1 MTDAAVEPRRE
12 PARIRWHP
20 RGFNNAGIFAATY
33 FGVSH
38 LPARVSHGIGHVG
51 TWLAWK
57 LQRSGTTA
65 LVNNLRLVR
74 PDASDGELRNLA
86 LRTYRSY
93 AKDTIDFMRSLEMSD
108 EELSRNVQRIDTSHL
123 DNVIAKG
130 EGAIS
135 VTAHYGNW
143 ELGAVLLR
151 RIYNYPVSVVVM
163 PELSPAVNALRKQ
176 FRRALNID
184 TFEVRQNMDTALR
197 IRGLLRGRHVVGM
210 LLDRYVGRDRVPVT
224 FFGRR
229 AYFLR
234 TPALM
239 GYLTGCPM
247 VPAFVYR
254 LEDGRYSGVCL
265 APIYVEREGDRD
277 SNVQRATQTF
287 ANLLEAQIRKWPHFW
302 YQFYPFWEMQDVAAS
317 PGIPA

>member
-1 MTDAAVEPRRE
+1 MSDAAAETRRE

-20 RGFNNAGIFAATY
+20 RGFNNAGIFGATY
-33 FGVSH
+33 YGVTH
-38 LPARVSHGIGHVG
+38 LPARVSHGLGHSL

-57 LQRSGTTA
+57 FQRAGTRA
-65 LVNNLRLVR
+65 LMNNLRLVC
-74 PDASDGELRNLA
+74 PEASEGDLGALA
-86 LRTYRSY
+86 LQTYRSY
-93 AKDTIDFMRSLEMSD
+93 AKDTIDFMRSLEMTD
-108 EELSRNVQRIDTSHL
+108 AELARNVQRIDTSHL
-123 DNVIAKG
+123 DNVIARG

-151 RIYNYPVSVVVM
+151 RLYNYPVSVVVM
-163 PELSPAVNALRKQ
+163 PELSPTVNALRKQ
-176 FRRALNID
+176 FRRALDIE

-197 IRGLLRGRHVVGM
+197 IRSLLRGRHVVGM
-210 LLDRYVGRDRVPVT
+210 LLDRYVGRDRVAVT

-277 SNVQRATQTF
+277 TNVQKATQQF

-302 YQFYPFWEMQDVAAS
+302 YQFYPFWETQDAAS
-317 PGIPA
+317 SKH